1 MKPVFALFL
10 VSAFAVM
17 VQGAAAGQMEHRYV
31 PDLGLLIVIALGARW
46 RSLDS
51 GFMLASLI
59 GYLADLLSGSLL
71 GQHALL
77 RMLAFAAARVG
88 SRSLNLRGALPQ
100 AVFVGVLS
108 LFNALGV
115 AALTAFF
122 APGVG
127 FGLAPAGALL
137 THAGINAVFA
147 PLVALGTDRVL
158 RLVSDD
164 DAGRHLLRIETR
176 RAS

>member
-1 MKPVFALFL
+1 MKPVVALFL

-17 VQGAAAGQMEHRYV
+17 VQGAAAGLMEHRYV
-31 PDLGLLIVIALGARW
+31 PDLGLLIVVALGTRW
-46 RSLDS
+46 RSLPS
-51 GFMLASLI
+51 GIVLAALI

-88 SRSLNLRGALPQ
+88 SRSLNLRGALPH
-100 AVFVGVLS
+100 AVFVGILS
-108 LFNALGV
+108 LVNALGV
-115 AALTAFF
+115 AVLTAFF
-122 APGVG
+122 APDAG
-127 FGLAPAGALL
+127 FGLASAGALL

-147 PLVALGTDRVL
+147 PLVALGIDRVIG
-158 RLVSDD
+158 LVSNDD
-164 DAGRHLLRIETR
+164 PSRRLLRIEPR